1 MIARTWH
8 GATEASKSDEYLE
21 YLNRT
26 GVPDLRATEGNQ
38 GVYVMRRIE
47 GEQAHFL
54 LISLWES
61 IDAIKKFA
69 GEDVE
74 KARYYPEDP
83 AFLLEMELCVTHY
96 EIPVRP

>member
-8 GATEASKSDEYLE
+8 GATVASKSDEYLE

-61 IDAIKKFA
+61 IDAIKQFA

-83 AFLLEMELCVTHY
+83 EYLLEMEPRVTHY
-96 EIPVRP
+96 EIPVGL

>member
-1 MIARTWH
+1 
-8 GATEASKSDEYLE
+8 
-21 YLNRT
+21 
-26 GVPDLRATEGNQ
+26 
-38 GVYVMRRIE
+38 MRRIE
-47 GEQAHFL
+47 GDEAHFL

-61 IDAIKKFA
+61 IDAIKRFA

-83 AFLLEMELCVTHY
+83 AFLLEMEPRVTHY

>member
-8 GATEASKSDEYLE
+8 GATAASKSDEYLE